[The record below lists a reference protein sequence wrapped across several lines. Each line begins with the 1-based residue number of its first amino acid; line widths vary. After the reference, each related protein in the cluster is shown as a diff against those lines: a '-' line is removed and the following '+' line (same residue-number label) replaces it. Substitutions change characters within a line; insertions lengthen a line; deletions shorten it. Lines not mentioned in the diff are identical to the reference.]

1 MDLSLGRRWREYLAG
16 GAIAAVVVLAGC
28 GGSSAPAASGST
40 AGQQVTIMGNSSL
53 RFSPMMVHV
62 HTGAVRIT
70 LMDMGSYPHN
80 IVIPALHVRSATVTG
95 DPGSGNATVTVH
107 FPHPGHYAFHC
118 QYHQS
123 AGMVGVFVVS

>member
-1 MDLSLGRRWREYLAG
+1 M
-16 GAIAAVVVLAGC
+16 
-28 GGSSAPAASGST
+28 
-40 AGQQVTIMGNSSL
+40 IMGNSSL
-53 RFSPMMVHV
+53 RFSPMTVRV

-80 IVIPALHVRSATVTG
+80 IVIPALHVTSATVTG